1 MAQTASHVM
10 IHTLDAAKVTATA
23 ERLHARIADR
33 FPARGLTKV
42 AAELVEASRESAAVA
57 DALGR
62 PMVQYRLAA
71 SLGIL
76 ALFGLIVWGVTAV
89 GMEALRQQEEFGLID
104 VIQAAESGVNDV
116 IFLAIAIFFLVRL
129 EQRFKRDRALN
140 MLHKIRSLAHIIDMH
155 QLTKDPDTLGAD
167 AVPTPNS
174 PVRDLDGYELKRYFD
189 YCSEMLSVLSKMAAI
204 LVENFDDPVTL
215 AAVNEVENLTSG
227 LARKIWQKIMVA
239 SRI

>member
-1 MAQTASHVM
+1 M